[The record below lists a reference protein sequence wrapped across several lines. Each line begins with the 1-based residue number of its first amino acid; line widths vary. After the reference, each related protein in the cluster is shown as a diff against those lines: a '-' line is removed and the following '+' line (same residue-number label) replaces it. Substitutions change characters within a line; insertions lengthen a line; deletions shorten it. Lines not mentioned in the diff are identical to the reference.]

1 MLIAVPAESQ
11 AKEKRVAATPD
22 SVGRFIAAGCDVV
35 LQRGAGIAA
44 SFPDSA
50 YEAKGARLVDGF
62 SATCAEADLIL
73 KVRAL
78 NADEIASIKKGTA
91 VASLVAPFSNPL
103 LQQYADAGLTY
114 FCMEMVPRISRAQS
128 MDVLS
133 SQANIAG
140 YKSVLLALEH
150 YQSFCPMLMTAAG
163 TVQPA
168 NVLVMGAG
176 VAGLQA
182 IATARR
188 LGAKVEAFDVRA
200 AAKEQVESLG
210 AKFIEVAADAD
221 AEDAAGYAKEMD
233 DDYKRRQSELIAK
246 HAAKADIIITTAL
259 IPGRPAPVLITEEM
273 VKSMR
278 PGSVIVDM
286 AVEMGG
292 NCPISE
298 LDQVVE
304 KHAVILVGIV
314 NIPTL
319 MATDA
324 SSLYARNLFNFITP
338 MLTQSGDPSD
348 DQSDG
353 QNDEQKGDV
362 KNVRLNID
370 MADEVIESS
379 LLCLAGKFLKPK
391 LLNQGE
397 GS

>member
-1 MLIAVPAESQ
+1 MLIAVPAETQS
-11 AKEKRVAATPD
+11 KEKRVAATPD
-22 SVGRFIAAGCDVV
+22 SVGRFVAAGCEVV
-35 LQRGAGIAA
+35 VQKGAGVAA
-44 SFPDSA
+44 SFLDA
-50 YEAKGARLVDGF
+50 DYEAKGAKLTDGF
-62 SATCAEADLIL
+62 AATCANADLVL

-78 NADEIASIKKGTA
+78 NEQEIGAVKKGAA

-103 LQQYADAGLTY
+103 LQQYADAGIAY

-140 YKSVLLALEH
+140 YKSVLLAMEH
-150 YQSFCPMLMTAAG
+150 YQRFFPMLMTAAG

-168 NVLVMGAG
+168 KVLVMGAG

-188 LGAKVEAFDVRA
+188 LGANVEAFDVRA

-221 AEDAAGYAKEMD
+221 AEDAGGYAKEMD
-233 DDYKRRQSELIAK
+233 DDYKQRQSELIAK
-246 HAAKADIIITTAL
+246 HASKSDVIITTAL

-273 VKSMR
+273 VKAMR

-304 KHAVILVGIV
+304 KHDVTLVGIV
-314 NIPTL
+314 NIPAL

-324 SSLYARNLFNFITP
+324 SSLYARNLVNFITP
-338 MLTQSGDPSD
+338 MLDKESGALLI
-348 DQSDG
+348 
-353 QNDEQKGDV
+353 NME
-362 KNVRLNID
+362 
-370 MADEVIESS
+370 DEVIESS
-379 LLCLAGKFLKPK
+379 LICKDGAFLKPK
-391 LLNQGE
+391 LLNQGAV
-397 GS
+397 S

>member
-11 AKEKRVAATPD
+11 SKEKRVAATPD

-35 LQRGAGIAA
+35 VQKNAGTAA
-44 SFPDSA
+44 SYPDAA
-50 YEAKGARLVDGF
+50 YQAKGAKLVDSFAGV
-62 SATCAEADLIL
+62 CADADLVL

-78 NADEIASIKKGTA
+78 QADEIGALKKGA
-91 VASLVAPFSNPL
+91 AIASLVAPFSNPL
-103 LQQYADAGLTY
+103 LQQYADAGITY

-140 YKSVLLALEH
+140 YKSVLLAMEH
-150 YQSFCPMLMTAAG
+150 YQRFFPMLMTAAG

-168 NVLVMGAG
+168 KVLVMGAG

-188 LGAKVEAFDVRA
+188 LGASVEAFDVRA

-210 AKFIEVAADAD
+210 AKFVEVAADAD
-221 AEDAAGYAKEMD
+221 AEDAGGYAKEMD
-233 DDYKRRQSELIAK
+233 DDYKRRQSELIAA

-273 VKSMR
+273 VKTMK

-304 KHAVILVGIV
+304 KHGVTLVGVV
-314 NIPTL
+314 NIPAL

-324 SSLYARNLFNFITP
+324 SSLYARNLVNFITP
-338 MLTQSGDPSD
+338 MLDKESGALVINMD
-348 DQSDG
+348 
-353 QNDEQKGDV
+353 
-362 KNVRLNID
+362 
-370 MADEVIESS
+370 DEVVESS
-379 LLCLAGKFLKPK
+379 LICKDGAFLKPQ
-391 LLNQGE
+391 LLNQGDA
-397 GS
+397 S

>member
-1 MLIAVPAESQ
+1 MLIAVPAETQ

-22 SVGRFIAAGCDVV
+22 SVGRFIAAGCEVV
-35 LQRGAGIAA
+35 VQRGAGVAA
-44 SFPDSA
+44 SFPDAA
-50 YEAKGARLVDGF
+50 YEDKGAKLMDGF
-62 SATCAEADLIL
+62 SGVCAEADLVL

-78 NADEIASIKKGTA
+78 DGDEISAVKKGA
-91 VASLVAPFSNPL
+91 VVASLVAPFSNLL
-103 LQQYADAGLTY
+103 LQDYADAGLTY

-140 YKSVLLALEH
+140 YKSVLLAMEH
-150 YQSFCPMLMTAAG
+150 YQRFFPMMMTAAG

-221 AEDAAGYAKEMD
+221 AEDAGGYAKEMD

-246 HAAKADIIITTAL
+246 HAAKSDVIITTAL

-273 VKSMR
+273 VQSMK

-304 KHAVILVGIV
+304 KYGVNLVGVV
-314 NIPTL
+314 NIPAL

-324 SSLYARNLFNFITP
+324 SSLYARNLLNFITP
-338 MLTQSGDPSD
+338 MLDPEH
-348 DQSDG
+348 G
-353 QNDEQKGDV
+353 G
-362 KNVRLNID
+362 LNINMD
-370 MADEVIESS
+370 DEVIESS
-379 LLCLAGKFLKPK
+379 LLCKAGEFLKPQ
-391 LLNQGE
+391 LLNRGE
-397 GS
+397 AS

>member
-1 MLIAVPAESQ
+1 MLIAVPAETH

-22 SVGRFIAAGCDVV
+22 SVGRFVAAGCEVV
-35 LQRGAGIAA
+35 VQKGAGVAA
-44 SFPDSA
+44 SFLDA
-50 YEAKGARLVDGF
+50 DYAAKGATLMEGF
-62 SATCAEADLIL
+62 AATCAEADLVL

-78 NADEIASIKKGTA
+78 DADELANVKKGVT

-103 LQQYADAGLTY
+103 LQQYADAGMTY
-114 FCMEMVPRISRAQS
+114 FCMEMVPRISRAQG

-140 YKSVLLALEH
+140 YKSVLLAMQY
-150 YQSFCPMLMTAAG
+150 YQRFMPMLMTAAG

-168 NVLVMGAG
+168 KVLVMGAG

-210 AKFIEVAADAD
+210 AKFIAVVADAD
-221 AEDAAGYAKEMD
+221 AEDSGGYAKEMD
-233 DDYKRRQSELIAK
+233 EDYKRRQSELIAK
-246 HAAKADIIITTAL
+246 HAAKSDIIITTAL
-259 IPGRPAPVLITEEM
+259 IPGRPAPVLITEAM
-273 VKSMR
+273 VQSMQ

-286 AVEMGG
+286 AVEAGG

-304 KHAVILVGIV
+304 KHAVTLVGIV

-324 SSLYARNLFNFITP
+324 SSLYARNLFNFISP
-338 MLTQSGDPSD
+338 MLDKESGDLIVNMD
-348 DQSDG
+348 
-353 QNDEQKGDV
+353 
-362 KNVRLNID
+362 
-370 MADEVIESS
+370 DEVIESS
-379 LLCLAGKFLKPK
+379 LICQGGEFLKPQ
-391 LLNQGE
+391 LLNQG
-397 GS
+397 GTA

>member
-1 MLIAVPAESQ
+1 MLIAVPAETQ
-11 AKEKRVAATPD
+11 IREKRVAATPD

-35 LQRGAGIAA
+35 VQRGAGIAA
-44 SFPDSA
+44 SFTDAA
-50 YEAKGARLVDGF
+50 YEAKGATLTDGF
-62 SATCAEADLIL
+62 AAACAGADLVL

-78 NADEIASIKKGTA
+78 NEDEMGAVKKGSA
-91 VASLVAPFSNPL
+91 VASLVTPFSNPL

-140 YKSVLLALEH
+140 YKSVLLAMEH
-150 YQSFCPMLMTAAG
+150 YQRFFPMLMTAAG

-168 NVLVMGAG
+168 KVLVMGAG

-188 LGAKVEAFDVRA
+188 MGANVESFDVRA

-210 AKFIEVAADAD
+210 AKFVEVVADAD
-221 AEDAAGYAKEMD
+221 AEDAGGYAKEMD
-233 DDYKRRQSELIAK
+233 EDYKRRQSELIAK

-259 IPGRPAPVLITEEM
+259 IPGRPAPVLITEEI
-273 VKSMR
+273 VRSMQ

-304 KHAVILVGIV
+304 KHGVTLVGVV
-314 NIPTL
+314 NIPAL

-324 SSLYARNLFNFITP
+324 SSLYARNLVNFITP
-338 MLTQSGDPSD
+338 MLDQESG
-348 DQSDG
+348 G
-353 QNDEQKGDV
+353 
-362 KNVRLNID
+362 LNLN
-370 MADEVIESS
+370 MEDEVIEGS
-379 LLCLAGKFLKPK
+379 LICSAGEFLKPQ
-391 LLNQGE
+391 LLNQGV
-397 GS
+397 SA

>member
-1 MLIAVPAESQ
+1 MLIAVPAETQ

-22 SVGRFIAAGCDVV
+22 SVGRFIAAGCEVV
-35 LQRGAGIAA
+35 VQRGAGVAA
-44 SFPDSA
+44 SFPDAA
-50 YEAKGARLVDGF
+50 YEDKGAKLMDGF
-62 SATCAEADLIL
+62 SGTCAEADLVL

-78 NADEIASIKKGTA
+78 DGDEISAVKKGA
-91 VASLVAPFSNPL
+91 VVASLVAPFSNLL
-103 LQQYADAGLTY
+103 LQDYADAGLTY

-140 YKSVLLALEH
+140 YKSVLLAMEH
-150 YQSFCPMLMTAAG
+150 YQRFFPMMMTAAG

-210 AKFIEVAADAD
+210 AKFIEVAVDAD
-221 AEDAAGYAKEMD
+221 AEDAGGYAKEMD

-246 HAAKADIIITTAL
+246 HAAKSDVIITTAL

-273 VKSMR
+273 VQSMK

-304 KHAVILVGIV
+304 KHGVNLVGIV
-314 NIPTL
+314 NIPAL

-338 MLTQSGDPSD
+338 MLDPEH
-348 DQSDG
+348 G
-353 QNDEQKGDV
+353 G
-362 KNVRLNID
+362 LNINMD
-370 MADEVIESS
+370 DEVIESS
-379 LLCLAGKFLKPK
+379 LLCKAGEFLKPQ
-391 LLNQGE
+391 LLNRGE
-397 GS
+397 AS